1 MDKCNKSSNDV
12 KSMNKTY
19 HLHLPLNPISGDIN
33 SEYAYNSSHSN
44 ALEDYINEFEN
55 LDYEKDEKWAP
66 FFTFVE
72 AEIKKSKI
80 TFRISNK

>member
-44 ALEDYINEFEN
+44 ALEDYI
-55 LDYEKDEKWAP
+55 
-66 FFTFVE
+66 
-72 AEIKKSKI
+72 I
-80 TFRISNK
+80 